1 MAFWSFIFYTE
12 GIKLLKVFLSI
23 FPSKDIAF
31 FHSDDN
37 YNIEFALMNMYV
49 LRKCLKKQQQY
60 FKATKLKITL
70 SLICMFGRNNG
81 SGYLSWRLC
90 QSQISVWCSVLWSW
104 HCRISATCS
113 YSLSLNWALRLYQ
126 QLHWVI

>member
-12 GIKLLKVFLSI
+12 GRKLLKVFLSI
-23 FPSKDIAF
+23 FPCKDIAF
-31 FHSDDN
+31 FRLDDN
-37 YNIEFALMNMYV
+37 SNIEFALMNMDV

-60 FKATKLKITL
+60 FKATKFKITL
-70 SLICMFGRNNG
+70 FLICMFGRNSG

-104 HCRISATCS
+104 CRRISATCS
-113 YSLSLNWALRLYQ
+113 YSLFLNGVLRLYQ